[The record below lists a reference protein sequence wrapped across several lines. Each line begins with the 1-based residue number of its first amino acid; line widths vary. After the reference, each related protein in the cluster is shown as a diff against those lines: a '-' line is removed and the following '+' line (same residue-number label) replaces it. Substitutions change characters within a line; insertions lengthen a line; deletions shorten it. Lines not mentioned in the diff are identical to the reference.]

1 MKNFLKQNNKGFTIV
16 ETLVAIAILMIAIAG
31 PLTIAQKGLMASVYA
46 RDQSVATFL
55 AQDAMEFIKNY
66 RDNNIRVGLDWLDGL
81 DDCLTLNY
89 CSVDTTV
96 GTITN
101 PASSVPLYRTESG
114 FRTTGDARSQF
125 SRKFSVEQL
134 QADTEAKVTVI
145 VSWTTGTIQNVVT
158 IEDYIFNVQ
167 L

>member
-31 PLTIAQKGLMASVYA
+31 PLTIAQKGLMASIYA

-55 AQDAMEFIKNY
+55 AQDAMEFVKNY
-66 RDNNIRVGLDWLDGL
+66 RDNNIREGRDWLEGL

-101 PASSVPLYRTESG
+101 PASLPLYRTSNG
-114 FRTTGDARSQF
+114 FRTAGTAKSQF

-134 QADTEAKVTVI
+134 QDGIEARVTVI

>member
-1 MKNFLKQNNKGFTIV
+1 MKNFFKQQNNGFTIV

-31 PLTIAQKGLMASVYA
+31 PLTIAQKGLMASIYA

-66 RDNNIRVGLDWLDGL
+66 RDNNIRGGLDWLEGI

-89 CSVDTTV
+89 CTVDTTD
-96 GTITN
+96 GTVN
-101 PASSVPLYRTESG
+101 PAPPILSLYRTSNG

-134 QADTEAKVTVI
+134 QDGVEARVTVI

-158 IEDYIFNVQ
+158 VEDYIFNVQ